1 MKMDKQQLAIVI
13 VLASVVVFI
22 TAYTLYTFG
31 DSGEVEA
38 SFTHE
43 ETNKPYQ
50 SMFDLIEKEEQET
63 KRGYNSINSGHL
75 SESEFD
81 KFLISEEVHKDR
93 IIDSLQ
99 HIIDSLLV
107 KNARP
112 SRPPKKNYR
121 TTVKEPEIKKEIPVE
136 EERTFSS
143 ATIEDN
149 EDPVMNN
156 ALIKAVVHG
165 EQKVRSNEYIKL
177 RTTEACYVQGI
188 KVPANFFFTGKAS
201 FSNDRIFVTVSS
213 FKYGDRLID
222 AVFEIFD
229 SGDGIRGIH
238 VEGGLEQQI
247 AEESIRNAAGGVR
260 VNVPFVGG
268 ISTNAIRRK
277 AEDISVIIP
286 SEYKVLLK
294 SES

>member
-13 VLASVVVFI
+13 VLASVVIFI

-31 DSGEVEA
+31 DSDDA

-43 ETNKPYQ
+43 EVNKPYQ
-50 SMFDLIEKEEQET
+50 SMFDLIEKKET
-63 KRGYNSINSGHL
+63 KRGSNAINSSHP

-99 HIIDSLLV
+99 QIIDSLMV

-112 SRPPKKNYR
+112 SRASKKLYR
-121 TTVKEPEIKKEIPVE
+121 TTVKEPEIKKEIPIE

-143 ATIEDN
+143 AIMEDN
-149 EDPVMNN
+149 EDPVMHD

-165 EQKVRSNEYIKL
+165 EQKVRSNEYIRL
-177 RTTEACYVQGI
+177 RTTEECYVQGI

-201 FSNDRIFVTVSS
+201 FSNDRIFVTISS
-213 FKYGDRLID
+213 FRHGDQLID
-222 AVFEIFD
+222 VVFEIFD